1 MGRMMTLQA
10 SLLVPS
16 VSLFCSLY
24 KSSQCLLP
32 AQVITQLHPTKTFC
46 EHNVWMPGKENW
58 EHIRQQNMGVVI
70 NETSVCR
77 LSIVRKTIHKLAWP
91 NSIIIILQEG
101 LYAALDYKMTQTS
114 HQIAESNTL
123 ARTVTK

>member
-1 MGRMMTLQA
+1 
-10 SLLVPS
+10 
-16 VSLFCSLY
+16 
-24 KSSQCLLP
+24 
-32 AQVITQLHPTKTFC
+32 
-46 EHNVWMPGKENW
+46 MPGKENW